1 MNIFFDLDGTLLDSS
16 DRLYDLFCDLIPQ
29 NNITKSE
36 YWNLKRNKINH
47 KNILLN
53 EFNYSEEEFIN
64 FEQTWLAK
72 IETEK
77 YLLKDKLKIN
87 TDKIL
92 KNLSKNNNLFIVS
105 ARQSKINAINEL
117 KRLNIIN
124 FFKEIF
130 ITENKYTKEEL
141 IKNFYNIDKNIFI
154 GDTGYDI
161 LTGKNLNMLTI
172 AICDGFLSK
181 EKLIEY
187 KPDYL
192 IDTINKIENILE
204 RLKNPVCY

>member
-1 MNIFFDLDGTLLDSS
+1 MNIFFDLDGTLVDASE
-16 DRLYDLFCDLIPQ
+16 RLYCLFCDLIPECTF
-29 NNITKSE
+29 TKEE
-36 YWNLKRNKINH
+36 YWDLKRNKINH
-47 KNILLN
+47 KNILLKK
-53 EFNYSEEEFIN
+53 FNYSEKEYFE
-64 FEQTWLAK
+64 FEQVWLAK
-72 IETEK
+72 IETKE
-77 YLLKDKLKIN
+77 YLFKDKLKKN
-87 TDKIL
+87 VDKIL
-92 KNLSKNNNLFIVS
+92 KILYKNNNLYIVS

-117 KRLNIIN
+117 ERLNIID

-161 LTGKNLNMLTI
+161 LTGKKLNMLTI

-204 RLKNPVCY
+204 SLKGPVCY